1 MTTAQKI
8 AIRLSEVRQ
17 RLNAIAGL
25 ESEAFTDEVRTEADT
40 LQGEFRDLETRHR
53 SALIAEGD
61 EESRRAGE
69 FPEGDGENR
78 ERDKLLRET
87 RLVDYLGAASSGSGI
102 EGRARELNQALGS
115 PVAGVGGGVAVPW
128 AMLEQRAYVTT
139 AANDG
144 PESQRPI
151 LQRLFGAGVMD
162 TLGVRI
168 DSVPVGRSEWPLIT
182 GGVSPAQTK
191 EPDAA
196 AAAVTATFSYA
207 NLKPKRLT
215 GKYEFS
221 HEVAASVP
229 DLEGALRRD
238 LADAIK
244 SNMENQLINGAAPTN
259 AAPQNIEGFI
269 TNLTATD
276 LSTAE
281 AAASDYGRLHSLGV
295 DGIHAGTETEVTS
308 IIGDESYQH
317 SAGVYISGSGE
328 SGSELLRRRSGG
340 CVASTYIPAKASM
353 KQSAILHASGPNGGA
368 MRGDSVAAIWPTLE
382 IIRDIYSQASQG
394 VVLTWV
400 TLWDAKVA
408 FRAAAYKHIAIN
420 IG

>member
-1 MTTAQKI
+1 MIPPGVAPVPSIALQNTAKKICSYGSFARGSPVQKI
-8 AIRLSEVRQ
+8 TIRLSEVRQ
-17 RLNAIAGL
+17 RLNAISGL
-25 ESEAFTDEVRTEADT
+25 EGDAFTEEISNEADAI
-40 LQGEFRDLETRHR
+40 GSEFQQLETRHR
-53 SALIAEGD
+53 AALIAED
-61 EESRRAGE
+61 TTAANRSGE
-69 FPEGDGENR
+69 FTEGDGENR

-87 RLVDYLGAASSGSGI
+87 RLVDYLGTASSGSGI
-102 EGRARELNQALGS
+102 EGRAKELNQALGS

-244 SNMENQLINGAAPTN
+244 SNIRCP
-259 AAPQNIEGFI
+259 
-269 TNLTATD
+269 D
-276 LSTAE
+276 L
-281 AAASDYGRLHSLGV
+281 G
-295 DGIHAGTETEVTS
+295 
-308 IIGDESYQH
+308 
-317 SAGVYISGSGE
+317 GE
-328 SGSELLRRRSGG
+328 SSSP
-340 CVASTYIPAKASM
+340 I
-353 KQSAILHASGPNGGA
+353 
-368 MRGDSVAAIWPTLE
+368 
-382 IIRDIYSQASQG
+382 
-394 VVLTWV
+394 
-400 TLWDAKVA
+400 
-408 FRAAAYKHIAIN
+408 
-420 IG
+420 